1 MSISPCRQLAL
12 CPEELCEAVP
22 AAEGYAWLLT
32 RTLSSLRAEPLEGQG
47 LRVKGFAPLP
57 DTLSVRGFL
66 PAGVGDTSFHLT
78 GCSPSSWLL
87 E

>member
-1 MSISPCRQLAL
+1 M
-12 CPEELCEAVP
+12 
-22 AAEGYAWLLT
+22 